1 MAGVQGEEALEELEE
16 QEALPLLAR
25 RPNQHPRL
33 GQTSQEAPRLELHP
47 MGGPYPGMRLQDIA
61 AASSV
66 EEKEEE
72 EEEELHHHSK
82 VDGLG
87 REGVYR

>member
-1 MAGVQGEEALEELEE
+1 MAGVQGEEEALEALEV
-16 QEALPLLAR
+16 LPLHTR

-47 MGGPYPGMRLQDIA
+47 IGGPYPGMRLQDIA

-72 EEEELHHHSK
+72 ELHHHSK